1 MLFRFL
7 VVKFDTKVHY
17 KKDEHSLT
25 LTAEC
30 PIHSIGC
37 HFPDFYEKGV
47 VPPKCQC
54 LQPHAYD
61 LIPQPPSSNTESLIL
76 NSNFNGFV
84 VYFSGPMK
92 RQSVPQLHIH
102 FKTFYGSI
110 LLYYTEHSI
119 KQCHF
124 ALFMDY

>member
-1 MLFRFL
+1 M
-7 VVKFDTKVHY
+7 KFDTKVHY

-30 PIHSIGC
+30 PTHSIGC
-37 HFPDFYEKGV
+37 YFPDFYEKGV

-124 ALFMDY
+124 VLFMDY